1 MKGDFSMS
9 NTVKKPTK
17 KANYSTI
24 SKILA
29 AAQNAGITLEGE
41 ITYES
46 LAEFIEHEVELLEN
60 KAVAAQKRAAAKKVE
75 GDALREKIYNVL
87 SDTDYMTINDIV
99 KALDDED
106 ISAQMVTARLTQLAA
121 PEVAK
126 VEKDTVTI
134 PAATEGG
141 KSKKLSGY
149 RRIG

>member
-1 MKGDFSMS
+1 MS

-17 KANYSTI
+17 KANYSAI

-29 AAQNAGITLEGE
+29 VAQENGIALDLGD

-46 LAEFIEHEVELLEN
+46 LNEFIEHEVELLDN
-60 KAVAAQKRAAAKKVE
+60 KAAAAQKRAAAKKVE
-75 GDALREKIYNVL
+75 GDALREKIYGVL
-87 SDTDYMTINDIV
+87 SDTDFMTINDIV
-99 KALDDED
+99 KALGDED

-126 VEKDTVTI
+126 VEKDSITV

-141 KSKKLSGY
+141 KSKKLSAY